1 MPTHQEDLAFIPT
14 IKYIIIQQVQRNPHS
29 HIILC
34 YDFNGDIL
42 LMARSHDSIFTP
54 PQSLAYQWQQLM
66 DTLQLHYITNIQS
79 KVDITIPT
87 LVFFMVSI

>member
-1 MPTHQEDLAFIPT
+1 
-14 IKYIIIQQVQRNPHS
+14 
-29 HIILC
+29 
-34 YDFNGDIL
+34 
-42 LMARSHDSIFTP
+42 MARSHDSIFTP